1 MAFFYRKLKIEK
13 NFCIKKPKTSSADY
27 MREGLSKIETGTGLS
42 DGRRSNVNTLKTA
55 EEIFQFFCKIIQIYM
70 FKIGD
75 KKMATIISSRFNAF
89 DNSA

>member
-13 NFCIKKPKTSSADY
+13 KNFIKKPKKSSADY

-55 EEIFQFFCKIIQIYM
+55 
-70 FKIGD
+70 
-75 KKMATIISSRFNAF
+75 
-89 DNSA
+89 